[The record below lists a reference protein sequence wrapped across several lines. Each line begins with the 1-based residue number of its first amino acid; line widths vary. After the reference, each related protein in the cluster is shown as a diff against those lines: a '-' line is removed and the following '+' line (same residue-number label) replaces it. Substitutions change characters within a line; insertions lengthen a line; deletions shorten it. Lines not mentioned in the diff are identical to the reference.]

1 MKAGLLAVA
10 FLLLQGVQ
18 AQAPGSIEGVVIRLG
33 TSTPVARARVSIANS
48 QIVTDENGRF
58 AFRNLQPG
66 RYRLFASHN
75 AYVPA
80 QYGQR
85 SPSGGGTDVSVG
97 PGQAVKDIV
106 ISLTPRGV
114 ISGRIYDRN
123 GDAVTNATVQAFKY
137 AYQDGRRILV
147 SVDSA
152 RSNDLGEYRLFWLAP
167 GPYIIS
173 AAPQE
178 SACADAPCS
187 VLIETR
193 NAVSGPAPV
202 TGGTVRLDGRVAV
215 RPNNAVETALP
226 VYFPGT
232 TDASAAS
239 PIDLPPGVN
248 FTGVDLMIT
257 EVRAVRV
264 LGRVVNG
271 LTGQPVA
278 GGVSA
283 TLVPRRGTVATGS
296 SQRAVVSA
304 TGVFEFRHMAPG
316 SYDVVATASS
326 AAGRLA
332 AAAPIDI
339 SSRDIDNMTLVL
351 QPQLSITGKMSIE
364 NMQPDSPN
372 LNLSGV
378 RVELRRE
385 PFTPEL
391 LVVLP
396 TVAADGSFT
405 VAGVTPGDYR
415 LRIETRGFKG
425 YIKSARYGAID
436 ALNPPFA
443 IHGPGQF
450 DIVIGLNA
458 GALDVVV
465 LDETQ
470 KPFPDGTVVL
480 IPDPPRRQR
489 FDLYYAEGSDASG
502 RIRFEGLAPGDY
514 RIFAWD
520 DVPTDAWEDP
530 DFIRFYED
538 RGRPVRVSEGSRESI
553 EMKLIRR

>member
-1 MKAGLLAVA
+1 
-10 FLLLQGVQ
+10 
-18 AQAPGSIEGVVIRLG
+18 
-33 TSTPVARARVSIANS
+33 
-48 QIVTDENGRF
+48 
-58 AFRNLQPG
+58 
-66 RYRLFASHN
+66 
-75 AYVPA
+75 
-80 QYGQR
+80 
-85 SPSGGGTDVSVG
+85 
-97 PGQAVKDIV
+97 
-106 ISLTPRGV
+106 
-114 ISGRIYDRN
+114 
-123 GDAVTNATVQAFKY
+123 
-137 AYQDGRRILV
+137 
-147 SVDSA
+147 
-152 RSNDLGEYRLFWLAP
+152 
-167 GPYIIS
+167 
-173 AAPQE
+173 
-178 SACADAPCS
+178 
-187 VLIETR
+187 
-193 NAVSGPAPV
+193 
-202 TGGTVRLDGRVAV
+202 
-215 RPNNAVETALP
+215 
-226 VYFPGT
+226 
-232 TDASAAS
+232 
-239 PIDLPPGVN
+239 
-248 FTGVDLMIT
+248 
-257 EVRAVRV
+257 
-264 LGRVVNG
+264 
-271 LTGQPVA
+271 
-278 GGVSA
+278 
-283 TLVPRRGTVATGS
+283 
-296 SQRAVVSA
+296 
-304 TGVFEFRHMAPG
+304 
-316 SYDVVATASS
+316 
-326 AAGRLA
+326 
-332 AAAPIDI
+332 
-339 SSRDIDNMTLVL
+339 
-351 QPQLSITGKMSIE
+351 MSIE